1 MISSS
6 NTKFVYPRPFK
17 KSGLYFEDTTCFSY
31 LHRTMS
37 LVNWAFN
44 FPLTHFF
51 PLEDSSLAI
60 QVVHNAEKNN
70 YRKGDR
76 ENVII
81 KPCIFKIRSIY
92 PKHLDCYNQVDW
104 GFGKYYFENKVYLK
118 SEAEGQVSEL
128 P

>member
-1 MISSS
+1 
-6 NTKFVYPRPFK
+6 
-17 KSGLYFEDTTCFSY
+17 
-31 LHRTMS
+31 MS

-51 PLEDSSLAI
+51 PLKIALWLFRD
-60 QVVHNAEKNN
+60 VHNAEKNN

-81 KPCIFKIRSIY
+81 KPCIFKICSID